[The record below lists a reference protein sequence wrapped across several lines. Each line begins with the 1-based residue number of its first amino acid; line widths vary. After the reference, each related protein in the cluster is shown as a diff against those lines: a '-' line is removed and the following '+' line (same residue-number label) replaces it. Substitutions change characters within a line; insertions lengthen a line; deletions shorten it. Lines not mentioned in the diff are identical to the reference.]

1 MIPIYSRSYGSIE
14 SDQTKR
20 GFTVPP
26 DYNGSM
32 YAEQKQPVYQAP
44 EPEKH
49 ENLPPPPIQEPE
61 PVRQPVS
68 PPETNPPAK
77 STGLLGG
84 LLDKISVED
93 LVMFGLVLALLLG
106 DSSDNIPLL
115 AIILAVILT

>member
-14 SDQTKR
+14 SDKITK

-44 EPEKH
+44 EPEKQ
-49 ENLPPPPIQEPE
+49 EAPPPSSRQEPE
-61 PVRQPVS
+61 PVRQSSS
-68 PPETNPPAK
+68 PPETKAPAK

-93 LVMFGLVLALLLG
+93 IVMFGLVLALLLG